1 MAQELKEEII
11 NKLELNVNNLKKTV
25 EDFTIVESTNSNLH
39 VEVIIKFR

>member
-39 VEVIIKFR
+39 FEVIIKFR